1 MPYTG
6 ILIFWG
12 VANAGGNIYC
22 KGAYPENGTTKAINL
37 SFTIPVSKGEIV
49 SYTPYNMASL
59 NSALLYPFIINH

>member
-12 VANAGGNIYC
+12 VANAGGNISC
-22 KGAYPENGTTKAINL
+22 KGAFPENGTTKAINL